1 MEKTSIGLDENIAGL
16 LSYVLVWVSGLVI
29 YLLETENKFVRFHAL
44 QSIITFGALMV
55 AAIILGWIPAVGR
68 IIGWAISA
76 LSFVLWIVLMV
87 KAYQG
92 EKYKLPIVGDIAEKR
107 IG

>member
-44 QSIITFGALMV
+44 QSVITFGTLMV
-55 AAIILGWIPAVGR
+55 AGIVLGWIPVVGL
-68 IIGWAISA
+68 IIGWAISV

-92 EKYKLPIVGDIAEKR
+92 EKYKLPIVGDIVEKR